1 MPNKINLI
9 TGETYN
15 LSELF
20 SGNRRIIIPDLQRDY
35 CWGNID
41 SKIGPISL
49 AEGFIDTLIR
59 QFEEHPY
66 GKLNL
71 GLLYG
76 YECPSDY
83 VQLCDGQQRITTLF
97 LLLGMLNRW
106 SGDDSYRHYLIT
118 DFEFHEDD
126 HEPYLQYSI
135 RESSLY
141 FLSDL
146 VYHFFTNGGSDQFD
160 SVGDIFDHAK
170 NSSCSWF
177 YGEYVTDPS
186 IMSMLRCLSTIEN
199 KKEEILSE
207 NDPARLEKFVEFLV
221 DRLTFIYYDMGSRAN
236 GEETF
241 VVINT
246 TGEPLTATENLKP
259 LVVSAKINEPF
270 SDKKLIVNHKSLSL
284 PEVWEEM
291 ENFFWRNRNA
301 SKFDTADNGFNEFLR
316 WVTLLKTYNS
326 ADQEL
331 FKELAKEDAAFRF
344 PYNEISILEIVEIYE
359 TFQKFL
365 NRYIR
370 IIPDNKP
377 IIGDGEKLLQKDLFV
392 FLPLLAYLH
401 SHPHEDPRQLR
412 RLWEFLRNII
422 RIDNVLKSV
431 NGVLSD
437 AIRIGYTIDDPL
449 ELLNLRSSISSTILT
464 DEEIFKLKI
473 LNQCPNKSFRISL
486 EKDIWRAQNM
496 EIGEERQPMFFGE
509 IAILLRWATPDCTLD
524 LVSFDACRFHHYLNA
539 LRQLINVGDNDLT
552 RRALLAWGY
561 KGFPYGNSYG
571 FDGTKNRRR
580 NYKSTWNYII
590 SAYPAEFR
598 RFMNEYLKRGLKD
611 ILRLG
616 ARNPIV
622 MYPGILRYSNQKNL
636 CVWNLSGLN
645 ACRND
650 YAEPIPI
657 SLAVIMARLGAEIRL
672 GLQDCNGFKFNYFP
686 YWLNMTKAGKLEFTP
701 KDNASKQIN
710 KIIVSAV
717 DKGEKL
723 SFEVDATPNYNYTIT
738 LPLSSADDL
747 IEKLLSLPKRRKNIS
762 KAKLTDR
769 RQKGTYRK
777 KLHSGQFHR
786 KTLKLF
792 KRHM

>member
-160 SVGDIFDHAK
+160 SVGDIFDHAT

-259 LVVSAKINEPF
+259 LVVYAKINKDY
-270 SDKKLIVNHKSLSL
+270 SDKSLLINKKSLRL
-284 PEVWEEM
+284 PNVWEEM
-291 ENFFWRNRNA
+291 ENYFWQHRNTQ
-301 SKFDTADNGFNEFLR
+301 KYDTADNGFNEFLR
-316 WVTLLKTYNS
+316 WVTLLETYTSN
-326 ADQEL
+326 DQVL
-331 FKELAKEDAAFRF
+331 FKENAKEETSYRF
-344 PYNEISILEIVEIYE
+344 PYEDINIQVIAN
-359 TFQKFL
+359 TFNAFLKFKNKYTDYLGVKIDGTIPGEGDKITQKH
-365 NRYIR
+365 
-370 IIPDNKP
+370 
-377 IIGDGEKLLQKDLFV
+377 LFV
-392 FLPLLAYLH
+392 FLPLLAYLRE
-401 SHPHEDPRQLR
+401 HPDENPRNVR
-412 RLWEFLRNII
+412 RLWEFLRNLIK
-422 RIDNVLKSV
+422 IDNVSKSV
-431 NGVLSD
+431 NELLHDVVKIGFT
-437 AIRIGYTIDDPL
+437 AIDTIDILGMKDD
-449 ELLNLRSSISSTILT
+449 ISASILT
-464 DEEIFKLKI
+464 SEELFKLEIQK
-473 LNQCPNKSFRISL
+473 QCLDDASRESL
-486 EKDIWRAQNM
+486 EENIWRAQNM
-496 EIGEERQPMFFGE
+496 NVDCDGQSLFEG
-509 IAILLRWATPDCTLD
+509 AILPLIHWSAKFSLETAKFNVIKFR
-524 LVSFDACRFHHYLNA
+524 SYIDALSKI
-539 LRQLINVGDNDLT
+539 LTTSDNDLT
-552 RRALLAWGY
+552 RRALLAYGY
-561 KGFPYGNSYG
+561 KGFPYGRSYG
-571 FDGTKNRRR
+571 WGKN
-580 NYKSTWNYII
+580 WHLII
-590 SAYPAEFR
+590 EQDSAGFKNFIDEAMSVGLCGIIAISMSEDPIVKYPEILQYSDKKNFPIWG
-598 RFMNEYLKRGLKD
+598 NSGINTCKRSYALPVPVVLAA
-611 ILRLG
+611 IMVRLG
-616 ARNPIV
+616 ADIKLWGKGYEGVEFNRR
-622 MYPGILRYSNQKNL
+622 YPDCELNMDSEGRLELRHRKNRINQFQTITISAVERGTKLRYEF
-636 CVWNLSGLN
+636 
-645 ACRND
+645 D
-650 YAEPIPI
+650 YSI
-657 SLAVIMARLGAEIRL
+657 SS
-672 GLQDCNGFKFNYFP
+672 
-686 YWLNMTKAGKLEFTP
+686 TP
-701 KDNASKQIN
+701 QA
-710 KIIVSAV
+710 
-717 DKGEKL
+717 
-723 SFEVDATPNYNYTIT
+723 
-738 LPLSSADDL
+738 LSSADLL
-747 IEKLLSLPKRRKNIS
+747 IEKFLSSPQKVYSKSKTIISRHKKHRLTTKKRCCKQ
-762 KAKLTDR
+762 R
-769 RQKGTYRK
+769 RR
-777 KLHSGQFHR
+777 
-786 KTLKLF
+786 
-792 KRHM
+792 